1 MRLIERRQFWE
12 MTMFRYRLAFVLA
25 LLLTLILAQAGVA
38 YWSNQVAN
46 QHLLRGQI
54 SSQILQGFMQLST
67 EKQQL
72 KVWLA
77 EYLLIKDG
85 STLKR
90 DMRFSKIEA
99 LLHKLNLLT
108 EQAQQHSLT
117 VQDFSEIN
125 QQIKVISL
133 FETNFASLKKA
144 LRSWEIAK
152 ITDDDE
158 RWLLLSQS
166 FDRVDDTDLRQLLTQ
181 AISLQQQRTSR
192 YEEAALDALS
202 NVRAVITSL
211 AVFGMVSGALLG
223 VWLLRTLSKP
233 LAELVKS
240 TTALEQGRL
249 DHRISISGPD
259 ELKTLARHFNY
270 MAQSLEQAQQKER
283 MSRQL
288 IEREVADRTQ
298 ELAQALQ
305 TLEKAKHQQKEFFAN
320 VSHEL
325 RSPATAIL
333 GEAQITLRSR
343 HNSDDEYRQTLL
355 RISESAEQ
363 LAFRIEDLLMLIRHD
378 ERLFHPALTELIL
391 GEIWQAVV
399 RQASL
404 LTHAQQVE
412 LTVNTPAQ
420 GEWQTQL
427 CYTDRDK
434 LLMVIRILVD
444 NALRYDPTQRPIGLN
459 LELDEEAW
467 RVQLVDQGIGIAEAD
482 LSVIF
487 ERYFRAENG
496 KRYRPDG
503 LGIGLTLAQS
513 IVKQLDGEIRIES
526 VLEQGTTVTLTF
538 PRGEEQDANL
548 ID

>member
-1 MRLIERRQFWE
+1 
-12 MTMFRYRLAFVLA
+12 MFRYRLAFVLA
-25 LLLTLILAQAGVA
+25 LLLTLILAQVGVA

-202 NVRAVITSL
+202 NVRSVITSL

-363 LAFRIEDLLMLIRHD
+363 L
-378 ERLFHPALTELIL
+378 
-391 GEIWQAVV
+391 G
-399 RQASL
+399 
-404 LTHAQQVE
+404 
-412 LTVNTPAQ
+412 
-420 GEWQTQL
+420 
-427 CYTDRDK
+427 
-434 LLMVIRILVD
+434 
-444 NALRYDPTQRPIGLN
+444 
-459 LELDEEAW
+459 
-467 RVQLVDQGIGIAEAD
+467 
-482 LSVIF
+482 
-487 ERYFRAENG
+487 
-496 KRYRPDG
+496 
-503 LGIGLTLAQS
+503 
-513 IVKQLDGEIRIES
+513 
-526 VLEQGTTVTLTF
+526 
-538 PRGEEQDANL
+538 
-548 ID
+548 